1 MEQLQLSPE
10 IQNKIIEEWNEIAAK
25 HEKYSESGKLAW
37 VEFSG
42 KIEKEYGLTAWQVW
56 ELVREKK
63 TIEETNNREPTK
75 WYKKPI
81 YVVTERN
88 FISVLLFVMS
98 LAFYAIEK
106 MSDSKTA
113 KFISMYSFFLGIGE
127 NIGDKIGEKYSSKNI
142 SRLFLL
148 FVAISCIIFLSIKN
162 IIKSAE
168 IIEAVFVGIGLGGL
182 MGFELKQ
189 MRRKNL
195 MD

>member
-1 MEQLQLSPE
+1 MENITPE
-10 IQNKIIEEWNEIAAK
+10 IQNKIIEEWNQIASK
-25 HEKYSESGKLAW
+25 HIEHSESSRLAW

-56 ELVREKK
+56 ELFRGKK
-63 TIEETNNREPTK
+63 QNIGNQTNNTK
-75 WYKKPI
+75 WYKKSI

-106 MSDSKTA
+106 TSDSKDA
-113 KFISMYSFFLGIGE
+113 KFISMYSFFLGVGE
-127 NIGDKIGEKYSSKNI
+127 NIGDRIGEKYSSKNI

-148 FVAISCIIFLSIKN
+148 FIVVGYIISLIIKD
-162 IIKSAE
+162 IIKSME
-168 IIEAVFVGIGLGGL
+168 LIQAVWVGISLGACI
-182 MGFELKQ
+182 GFNIKQ
-189 MRRKNL
+189 LRKKNL